1 MDDGFCFDVQML
13 ATMTA
18 VVFGGAGYL
27 GYLLSVAARSHHP
40 RRLGRRRC
48 LRLHLLLR
56 RFPPGVRAGAA
67 PRPSPLRAP
76 PVPALRR
83 VAAAA
88 PVAVPP
94 QRRPAAPPPAEA
106 RARQAAAGMAV
117 LAREPPVLR
126 GGARAAAADD
136 IPTYKERDGARPDGA
151 SPEECSVCLCEVEK
165 GKMAKRLPVCLH
177 VFHQECI
184 DLWLRDN
191 STCPV
196 CRCDVFA
203 QLPAQMA

>member
-27 GYLLSVAARSHHP
+27 GYLLS
-40 RRLGRRRC
+40 LGRRLAPLPCALHRCPRCVAWLLRLPLRC
-48 LRLHLLLR
+48 LRSGVRLLR
-56 RFPPGVRAGAA
+56 L
-67 PRPSPLRAP
+67 PLRHAH
-76 PVPALRR
+76 ARLRR
-83 VAAAA
+83 CPTTAAGGHGRGDAG
-88 PVAVPP
+88 PLP
-94 QRRPAAPPPAEA
+94 QFGAKKW
-106 RARQAAAGMAV
+106 QGMAV